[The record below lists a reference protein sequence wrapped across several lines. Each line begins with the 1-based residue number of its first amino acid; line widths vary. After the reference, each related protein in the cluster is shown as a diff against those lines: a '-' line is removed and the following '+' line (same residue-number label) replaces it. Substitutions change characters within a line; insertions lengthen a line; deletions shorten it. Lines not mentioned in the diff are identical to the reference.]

1 MPMGEA
7 TLVVKKV
14 TFAGNEIQVR
24 EDERC

>member
-1 MPMGEA
+1 MGEA